1 MRIIILKI
9 KTWMEYENYK
19 KFLYIDTIFSL
30 HETGYIFIL
39 YITTNPLRSNK
50 NIYIPMYTTKIYE
63 LLQTE

>member
-1 MRIIILKI
+1 MQ
-9 KTWMEYENYK
+9 YFHCK
-19 KFLYIDTIFSL
+19 KLDKY
-30 HETGYIFIL
+30 FIL

>member
-1 MRIIILKI
+1 
-9 KTWMEYENYK
+9 MEHENYK
-19 KFLYIDTIFSL
+19 KFLYVDTIFSL
-30 HETGYIFIL
+30 RETGYIFIL